1 MGFTPLA
8 GVTMGTRSGDVDASL
23 LPYLMDH
30 LGMTDVHKMID
41 ILNTKSGILGLSGIS
56 SDMRDIE
63 AAVKEDNEAAE
74 LALEIYCDRIRKYIA
89 QYISVM
95 NGVDAIVFTAG
106 VGENDTGMRERVLKP
121 MTWFGIDFDVE
132 TNNKIHG
139 KEAEI
144 TLPESKIR
152 AFVIPADEELM
163 IARDVEHFKK
173 LGK

>member
-106 VGENDTGMRERVLKP
+106 VGENDTGMRERVLKL

-139 KEAEI
+139 KEAEMVLVQI
-144 TLPESKIR
+144 FLADLILVYWVPRNEGLR
-152 AFVIPADEELM
+152 A
-163 IARDVEHFKK
+163 
-173 LGK
+173 